1 MTDKERFIEIFKTEI
16 QREGSGAL
24 LDYLLSPQSDF
35 FTAPAS
41 SRFHNSFPGGLL
53 NHSLNV
59 YDCLCDILENDR
71 VLRSMDLN
79 VSKETA
85 AITAL
90 LHDLCK
96 VNFYKESTRN
106 VKDENGVWQK
116 VPYYEIDDRLPY
128 GHGEK
133 SVYIITGFMRL
144 TREEAFAIRY
154 HMGFSGDS
162 NDRDVSSAFGMF
174 PLAFALNTADTEA
187 SLYIETKK

>member
-1 MTDKERFIEIFKTEI
+1 MTDKERFIEIYERCIK
-16 QREGSGAL
+16 REGAKEL
-24 LDYLLSPQSDF
+24 LEYLTGPQSDF

-41 SRFHNSFPGGLL
+41 TRYHNSCRGGLV

-59 YDCLCDILENDR
+59 YDCRCDI
-71 VLRSMDLN
+71 
-79 VSKETA
+79 VSRDKMKEYGCNPSEETI
-85 AITAL
+85 AIVSL

-116 VPYYEIDDRLPY
+116 VPYFEIDDKLPY

-154 HMGFSGDS
+154 HMGYS
-162 NDRDVSSAFGMF
+162 NDAVARDVSA
-174 PLAFALNTADTEA
+174 AFAMYPLCYAVSSADMEA
-187 SLYIETKK
+187 TFYIEQ

>member
-41 SRFHNSFPGGLL
+41 SRFHNNFPGGLL

-106 VKDENGVWQK
+106 VKDENGVWQ
-116 VPYYEIDDRLPY
+116 RCR
-128 GHGEK
+128 
-133 SVYIITGFMRL
+133 TMR
-144 TREEAFAIRY
+144 
-154 HMGFSGDS
+154 
-162 NDRDVSSAFGMF
+162 
-174 PLAFALNTADTEA
+174 
-187 SLYIETKK
+187 